1 MKAWPSSLEIFLLCV
16 LRRLCVWKRRMLRRM
31 PLSLGVEVVIRVSD
45 VINTVQE
52 INEKREMSAHIFA
65 SMHTV

>member
-1 MKAWPSSLEIFLLCV
+1 
-16 LRRLCVWKRRMLRRM
+16 MLRRM
-31 PLSLGVEVVIRVSD
+31 PLSLGVEVVIRLND

-65 SMHTV
+65 SMHVV

>member
-1 MKAWPSSLEIFLLCV
+1 
-16 LRRLCVWKRRMLRRM
+16 MLRRM
-31 PLSLGVEVVIRVSD
+31 PLSLGVEVVIRLSD